1 MDSRGLLWLLER
13 SLRRVGG
20 LKTTSMILFC
30 HRHVQTPVKTP
41 TLRAASG
48 IWTVALVCSP
58 SVGTAITKRTK
69 LESCVKTSLAGLLPP
84 ATLIQLETTRN
95 RRKRGHE
102 TPVELPSRS
111 TLKKN
116 TGRVPRPGA
125 ATTPVELPSRSTF

>member
-13 SLRRVGG
+13 SLRRRAEDN
-20 LKTTSMILFC
+20 L
-30 HRHVQTPVKTP
+30 HVFVLPSARANAGQTP